1 MPRIAPLT
9 DDQATGQAA
18 ELFGAITQKVGKV
31 PNLYRTLGQAPSV
44 LAGLLQLGEALDG
57 GSLSAAVKEQIALR
71 VAERNGCDYCASA
84 HTAIGKAVGLSEDQ
98 TIAARQGQANDNKTQ
113 AILLLVDA
121 ILEREGFITDD
132 QLTTAREEGIT
143 EAEVLEVTG
152 QVIKNFFTNFV
163 NHIAQTEVD
172 FPAIKELQE
181 A

>member
-18 ELFGAITQKVGKV
+18 ELFSAITSKVGKV

-57 GSLSAAVKEQIALR
+57 GSLSAPVKEQIALR
-71 VAERNGCDYCASA
+71 VGNRNGCDYCQSA
-84 HTAIGKAVGLSEDQ
+84 HTAIGKMVGLSEEQ
-98 TIAARQGQANDNKTQ
+98 TIAARQGQANDDKAQ
-113 AILLLVDA
+113 AILALTDA
-121 ILEREGFITDD
+121 ILEREGFVTDD
-132 QLTTAREEGIT
+132 QLAAVHDAGLTD
-143 EAEVLEVTG
+143 AEVLEVTG

>member
-18 ELFGAITQKVGKV
+18 ELFGAITQKIGKV

-44 LAGLLQLGEALDG
+44 LAGLLQLGETLDG
-57 GSLSAAVKEQIALR
+57 GSLSATVKEQIALR
-71 VAERNGCDYCASA
+71 VGNRNGCDYCQSA
-84 HTAIGKAVGLSEDQ
+84 HTAIGKMVGLSEEQ
-98 TIAARQGQANDNKTQ
+98 TIAARQGQANDDKAQT
-113 AILLLVDA
+113 ILHLVDA

-132 QLTTAREEGIT
+132 QLVAAREEGLT
-143 EAEVLEVTG
+143 DAEILEVTG

-172 FPAIKELQE
+172 FPAVKALQE

>member
-9 DDQATGQAA
+9 DDQAEGQAA
-18 ELFGAITQKVGKV
+18 ELFGAITQKIGKV

-57 GSLSAAVKEQIALR
+57 GSLSAPVKEQIALR
-71 VAERNGCDYCASA
+71 VAERNGCGYCASA
-84 HTAIGKAVGLSEDQ
+84 HTAIGQMVGLSEDQ
-98 TIAARQGQANDNKTQ
+98 TVEARQGNADDPKAQAVL
-113 AILLLVDA
+113 ALVDA
-121 ILEREGFITDD
+121 ILEREGFVSDD
-132 QLTTAREEGIT
+132 QLAAARHSGVND
-143 EAEVLEVTG
+143 AQVLEITG

-163 NHIAQTEVD
+163 NHIAETQVD

>member
-1 MPRIAPLT
+1 MPRIEPLT

-57 GSLSAAVKEQIALR
+57 GSLSAPVKEQIALR
-71 VAERNGCDYCASA
+71 VANRNGCDYCESA
-84 HTAIGKAVGLSEDQ
+84 HTAIGKMVGLSEDQ
-98 TIAARQGQANDNKTQ
+98 TISARQGNAEDAKTQ
-113 AILLLVDA
+113 ASLALVDA
-121 ILEREGFITDD
+121 ILEREGFVTDD
-132 QLTTAREEGIT
+132 QLHAAQEAGISG
-143 EAEVLEVTG
+143 AEVLEITG

-172 FPAIKELQE
+172 FPVIKELQE
-181 A
+181 V

>member
-9 DDQATGQAA
+9 DDQAEGQAA
-18 ELFGAITQKVGKV
+18 ELFGAITQKIGKV

-57 GSLSAAVKEQIALR
+57 GSLSAPVKEQIALR

-84 HTAIGKAVGLSEDQ
+84 HTAIGKMVGLSEDQ
-98 TIAARQGQANDNKTQ
+98 TVAARQGNADDAKAQAV
-113 AILLLVDA
+113 LGLVDA
-121 ILEREGFITDD
+121 ILEREGFVSDD
-132 QLTTAREEGIT
+132 QLTAARDAGIT
-143 EAEVLEVTG
+143 DAEVFEVTG

-163 NHIAQTEVD
+163 NHIAETEVH
-172 FPAIKELQE
+172 FPAIKQLQE

>member
-18 ELFGAITQKVGKV
+18 ELFSAITSKVGKV
-31 PNLYRTLGQAPSV
+31 PNLYRTLGQAPSA
-44 LAGLLQLGEALDG
+44 LAGLLQFGEALDG
-57 GSLSAAVKEQIALR
+57 GSLSAPVKEQIALR
-71 VAERNGCDYCASA
+71 VGNRNGCDYCESA
-84 HTAIGKAVGLSEDQ
+84 HTAIGKMVGLTEEQ
-98 TIAARQGQANDNKTQ
+98 TVAARQGHADEAKAQ
-113 AILLLVDA
+113 AILNLVDA
-121 ILEREGFITDD
+121 ILEREGFVTDD
-132 QLTTAREEGIT
+132 QLDAAHDAGVTD
-143 EAEVLEVTG
+143 AEVLEITG